1 MSKPMIEPSA
11 LKRSRR
17 GPDAEV
23 YRALI
28 DNTRDY
34 AILMLDPEGHVI
46 SWNEG
51 AEAIKGYT
59 ADEIIGSHFACFYP
73 ADAIE
78 RDLPREQLSEAAAT
92 GTLTDEGW
100 RLRKG
105 GSAFW
110 AHVVITRMLDGQG
123 RLMGFSMI
131 ARDTTARRQ
140 QELLVKEGEKLVRL
154 LIPV

>member
-59 ADEIIGSHFACFYP
+59 ADEIIGSHFSCFYP

-78 RDLPREQLSEAAAT
+78 RDLPQKQLAEAAAA

-100 RLRKG
+100 RLSKG
-105 GSAFW
+105 GSGYC
-110 AHVVITRMLDGQG
+110 AHVVIARMLDGQG
-123 RLMGFSMI
+123 GLMGVSMI
-131 ARDTTARRQ
+131 AADSTTRRGQ
-140 QELLVKEGEKLVRL
+140 
-154 LIPV
+154 